1 VKPILH
7 GIYQETFD
15 GEVIGEYIVLD
26 IDELNGWVTVYWT
39 MDVGAE
45 QFPVHAMQYD
55 KYVGQASELMLALI

>member
-1 VKPILH
+1 
-7 GIYQETFD
+7 
-15 GEVIGEYIVLD
+15 
-26 IDELNGWVTVYWT
+26 